1 MQTSAAPP
9 LIKVLTVDD
18 HPLMRGGIVGE
29 VNAQSD
35 MKVVAEAAN
44 AKEAVDLFRQHRP
57 DVTLMDVR
65 MPGSSGIDA
74 IIEIRRDFPR
84 ARIVVVTSYGGDVQA
99 VRAFKAGAVGYLLKS
114 TLRKELIDTI
124 RSVHAGLRRIPP
136 DIAGEIAKHIAEE
149 SLTERELSILKA
161 VSGGN
166 SNKIVAD
173 QLGITEHTVKGHMK
187 SILSKL
193 DANDRTHAVTIAL
206 QRGFLEI

>member
-1 MQTSAAPP
+1 MSAGHST
-9 LIKVLTVDD
+9 IKVLTVDD

-29 VNAQSD
+29 VDAQPD

-44 AKEAVDLFRQHRP
+44 GREAVELFRRHRP
-57 DVTLMDVR
+57 DVTLMDLR
-65 MPGSSGIDA
+65 MPDYSGIDG
-74 IIEIRRDFPR
+74 IVDIRREFAR

-114 TLRKELIDTI
+114 TLRKDLIETI

-136 DIAGEIAKHIAEE
+136 EIAEQIAKHIAEE
-149 SLTERELSILKA
+149 SLTDRELSILKA
-161 VSGGN
+161 VAAGN

-173 QLGITEHTVKGHMK
+173 QLRITEHTVKGHMK

-193 DANDRTHAVTIAL
+193 EANDRTHAVTIAL
-206 QRGFLEI
+206 QRGFLDL